1 MTNISA
7 SSCRHS
13 GESRYPEDH
22 SKMPHLILN
31 KYTFQEAASMFSNP
45 MALTF
50 ADPDHSFDEDR
61 DITFGFSI
69 LERLLV
75 VSHTSRGERT
85 RIISARPTTRQ
96 ERKIYEE
103 G

>member
-1 MTNISA
+1 MQFEWDPKKAVTNERKHGVA
-7 SSCRHS
+7 
-13 GESRYPEDH
+13 
-22 SKMPHLILN
+22 
-31 KYTFQEAASMFSNP
+31 FQEAATIFSDP
-45 MALTF
+45 MAITF
-50 ADPDHSFDEDR
+50 ADPDHSFDEER
-61 DITFGFSI
+61 DITFSFSI

-85 RIISARPTTRQ
+85 RIISGRLATRQ

>member
-1 MTNISA
+1 MEFEWN
-7 SSCRHS
+7 
-13 GESRYPEDH
+13 
-22 SKMPHLILN
+22 SKKADAN
-31 KYTFQEAASMFSNP
+31 KRKHGVTFQEAATIFSDP
-45 MALTF
+45 MALSF

-61 DITFGFSI
+61 DITFGFSR

-75 VSHTSRGERT
+75 VSHTARGERT
-85 RIISARPTTRQ
+85 RIISARLTTRQ

>member
-1 MTNISA
+1 MQFEWDPKKAVRNERKHGVA
-7 SSCRHS
+7 FH
-13 GESRYPEDH
+13 
-22 SKMPHLILN
+22 
-31 KYTFQEAASMFSNP
+31 EAATIFSDP
-45 MALTF
+45 MAITF

-69 LERLLV
+69 LERLVV

-85 RIISARPTTRQ
+85 RIISARLATRQ

>member
-1 MTNISA
+1 MLFEWDTKKAAANE
-7 SSCRHS
+7 RKH
-13 GESRYPEDH
+13 GV
-22 SKMPHLILN
+22 
-31 KYTFQEAASMFSNP
+31 TFQEATTIFSDP

-50 ADPDHSFDEDR
+50 ADPDHSVDEDR
-61 DITFGFSI
+61 DITFGFSR

-75 VSHTSRGERT
+75 VSHTARGEGT
-85 RIISARPTTRQ
+85 RIISARLTTRQ

>member
-1 MTNISA
+1 
-7 SSCRHS
+7 
-13 GESRYPEDH
+13 
-22 SKMPHLILN
+22 
-31 KYTFQEAASMFSNP
+31 

-50 ADPDHSFDEDR
+50 ADTDHSFDEDR
-61 DITFGFSI
+61 DITFGFSR

-75 VSHTSRGERT
+75 VSHTYRGERT
-85 RIISARPTTRQ
+85 RIISARLTTRQ